1 MDEIYNLL
9 SEIDVLKNEKEILSK
24 TVDENDKQISRLR
37 AIENEFHDLKSK
49 YAVEV
54 AAAKAIQDDLV
65 SEKHKSQHIMENL
78 DKLGLVLDQS
88 AEPENVL
95 DQ

>member
-1 MDEIYNLL
+1 MEEIDNLI
-9 SEIDVLKNEKEILSK
+9 SEIDVLKKETNVLSK
-24 TVDENDKQISRLR
+24 NVEENDKQICRLR
-37 AIENEFHDLKSK
+37 VIENEFHDLKSK
-49 YAVEV
+49 YTVEV

-65 SEKHKSQHIMENL
+65 SEKHKSQCIMENL
-78 DKLGLVLDQS
+78 DKLGLALDQS

>member
-1 MDEIYNLL
+1 MDNLT
-9 SEIDVLKNEKEILSK
+9 SEIDLLKKEKDMLSK
-24 TVDENDKQISRLR
+24 TLEENDKQICRLR
-37 AIENEFHDLKSK
+37 TIENEFHDLKSK
-49 YAVEV
+49 YTVEV

-65 SEKHKSQHIMENL
+65 SEKHKSQLIMENL
-78 DKLGLVLDQS
+78 DKLGLALDQT